1 MLPLIISYVYSNNGL
16 SVLID
21 KFHLPAKRGS
31 VITAIFFGFSAAML
45 GISGFESSSKFVE
58 EQKRGHLFKN
68 PSKHVDRSFPAQS
81 SDRFPSDLHY
91 LCFVRR
97 ISEQQKMLN
106 FFQQKKGFKKLEEEQ
121 SIRTSVGAQIIL

>member
-31 VITAIFFGFSAAML
+31 VITAIFFVFSAAML
-45 GISGFESSSKFVE
+45 GISGFESSSNFVE
-58 EQKRGHLFKN
+58 EQKRGGRLFKN

-106 FFQQKKGFKKLEEEQ
+106 FFNKKKDLRNWKKSKVFEL
-121 SIRTSVGAQIIL
+121 V